1 MLDEYAVL
9 RWETEGGASRDRSE
23 PLQENEEAAKG
34 EAVRM
39 DREEGPGPPTRQ
51 PPAATGQALRLTAR
65 FG

>member
-1 MLDEYAVL
+1 MPDEYAVL

-34 EAVRM
+34 RQ
-39 DREEGPGPPTRQ
+39 GPPTRQ
-51 PPAATGQALRLTAR
+51 PPAATGQALQLTAR